1 MTYIASISTLYS
13 DACIT
18 YATLSISYFLL
29 SKNAPFSYQSA
40 RWKRVVFGLL
50 AGVAVL
56 YLSQDRLELT
66 DKVHYSFAMIPMILV
81 TFFGGG
87 VSGLV
92 SFLFAMAL
100 TGGFTVDNLFIASIV
115 APLLLSRV
123 WLKKSHRVF
132 YLTIGVI
139 ALYRI
144 VVVWLLVDLS
154 GLWPDV
160 LLYQA
165 ASALCLAI
173 CYHALNFK
181 ERHIYA
187 YFAMRAPRPT
197 A

>member
-1 MTYIASISTLYS
+1 MDWSVILGSADHLIAAS
-13 DACIT
+13 
-18 YATLSISYFLL
+18 
-29 SKNAPFSYQSA
+29 
-40 RWKRVVFGLL
+40 
-50 AGVAVL
+50 
-56 YLSQDRLELT
+56 LSQDRLELT
-66 DKVHYSFAMIPMILV
+66 HKVHYSFAIIPMILV

-187 YFAMRAPRPT
+187 YFAMRARDDRQRDPHQQPRQRRLSPDAAARRT
-197 A
+197 SPVRADDPRFG